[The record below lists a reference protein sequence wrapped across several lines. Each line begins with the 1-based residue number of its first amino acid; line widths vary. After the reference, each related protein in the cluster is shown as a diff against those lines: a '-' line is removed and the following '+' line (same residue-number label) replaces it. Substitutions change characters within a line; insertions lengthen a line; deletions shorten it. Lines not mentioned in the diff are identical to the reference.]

1 MISSCMFNTISFEMR
16 KAFIAIMV
24 ILVTGQFS
32 SCQKKG
38 SAGKEDAVQEDTVA
52 KQMLQ
57 GIWVDEDGQDVA
69 FKAQGDSIFYP
80 DSTSQP
86 VRVQIFGDTLV
97 LHSASDVKYPILKQ
111 TKNLFIFRNQ
121 NGDEV
126 KLVLSEDANDAD
138 FFLSK
143 RPQALNQGVLIK
155 RDTVVKFQD
164 KPYHC
169 YIQVNPTTYKVIKS
183 SWNDEG
189 VEVDNVYYDNIINLN
204 VYSGARRLFHSD
216 IKKQQ
221 FSGVVPADFLNQSVF
236 SDLILKS
243 VDAEGIHFQASLVMP
258 DETMNSFQVMVT
270 ISYNGNMSMKVGK

>member
-1 MISSCMFNTISFEMR
+1 MR

-86 VRVQIFGDTLV
+86 VRFQIFGDTLV

-270 ISYNGNMSMKVGK
+270 ISYNGHMSMNVRK

>member
-1 MISSCMFNTISFEMR
+1 MR
-16 KAFIAIMV
+16 KAFVAIMV
-24 ILVTGQFS
+24 ILVAGQFS
-32 SCQKKG
+32 SCQRKY
-38 SAGKEDAVQEDTVA
+38 SSGKEEAVQEDSVA

-80 DSTSQP
+80 DTTSQP
-86 VRVQIFGDTLV
+86 VRFQIFGDTLV
-97 LHSASDVKYPILKQ
+97 LHGASDIKYPILKQ
-111 TKNLFIFRNQ
+111 TKHLFVFRNQ

-126 KLVLSEDANDAD
+126 KLVLSDDADDAD
-138 FFLSK
+138 FFLGK
-143 RPQALNQGVLIK
+143 RPLALNQGKLIR
-155 RDTVVKFQD
+155 RDTVVRFQN

-169 YIQVNPTTYKVIKS
+169 YIQVNPTTFKVIKP

-221 FSGVVPADFLNQSVF
+221 FSGVVPDDFLSQSIF
-236 SDLILKS
+236 SDMVLKNL
-243 VDAEGIHFQASLVMP
+243 DAEGIHFQASLVMP
-258 DETMNSFQVMVT
+258 DETMSSFQVIVT
-270 ISYNGNMSMKVGK
+270 IAYDGRMSMKVRK